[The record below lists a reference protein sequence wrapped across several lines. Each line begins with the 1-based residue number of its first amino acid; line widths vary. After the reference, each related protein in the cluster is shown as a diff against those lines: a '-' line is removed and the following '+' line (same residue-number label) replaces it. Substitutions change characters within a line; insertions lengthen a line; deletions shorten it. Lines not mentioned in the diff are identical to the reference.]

1 MTKTKET
8 PLDTVIAMY
17 ESALEYVPNATEQ

>member
-1 MTKTKET
+1 MTKRKET

-17 ESALEYVPNATEQ
+17 ESALAYVPNTTEQ